1 MSKGLI
7 LMAAACCMA
16 SALPA
21 QQRADSLRTV
31 NDDSSDFTFTESQ
44 LDEDND
50 ASQAVSS
57 ITASKSDLFL
67 SEVGYL
73 FSPMRFRIRAYD
85 NMYNQTF
92 MNGLQL
98 NDVETGRF
106 SYGMI
111 GGLNDATRNKEGVS
125 GFEANNF
132 GMTGIGGGQNI
143 SARASQ
149 FAQGNKIT
157 LSGCNRNYVAR
168 AMYTYASGLTE
179 KGWAVATSL
188 GYRWSNEGVIDG
200 TFYNAFSYFLA
211 VEKRLGDRHALSL
224 ATFGAPTER
233 GQQAASTEEA
243 YWLANSHY
251 YNPNWGYQNGAKRN
265 ARVVKSFEPTAILTW
280 DWNISETKKLV
291 TSLGYKYGNYGSTA
305 LGWDGNAYDPRP
317 DYYKNLPSSIF
328 NVYDPEVNNPDF
340 LAENPFLLD
349 QYNYLYDYWTSNE
362 ANRQINW
369 DRMYYVNRKNAET
382 GGDALY
388 YQERR
393 HNDQQVFALNSTFN
407 GALNRFNK
415 YTLGIQLNRTKGMH
429 YKTMEDLLGGNSYTD
444 IDKFAAKDYG
454 MESPEAQNDLNNP
467 NRRIAEGDKFGYNY
481 NIFVNKARLWG
492 IWQLNRGAFG
502 LNLGAH
508 GEGTTIEREGLMRNG
523 RAPENSFGKSGTANF
538 LGGGGKL
545 SLSWRPLAN
554 HRITLSG
561 SWDSQAPL
569 ARNSFVAPR
578 MQNNFVNDLTLEDIL
593 STELAYAFRIGNLT
607 GKLTGY
613 YTRFMNQVEQTAFY
627 NDQESRFTY
636 LTMTGIDKEHYG
648 VEAAFVWQAT
658 SKLSF
663 QLIGTL
669 SEAQYINNPLA
680 QVNYE
685 GMNAETVAELNVW
698 KNPVTGKA
706 MPLRVI
712 ADGIR
717 VSGTPLTALSFGVN
731 YNVNGWFFEAN
742 LNYYD
747 RVYVGFS
754 QYRRLSNIVP
764 HYVAGSVDAST
775 GNLVF
780 DVTQAELEEKGG
792 TLFDANGNLVDTE
805 TSSQEKFKGGFMLD
819 ASIGRFIRLK
829 KGKSISINLSLQ
841 NITNNRSLRTGGYE
855 QNRDDSYTSGEAR
868 PYVFSK
874 NSKYY
879 YANAFNFFLNA
890 GFRF

>member
-523 RAPENSFGKSGTANF
+523 RAPENSFGKSGTASF

-648 VEAAFVWQAT
+648 VEAAFVW
-658 SKLSF
+658 
-663 QLIGTL
+663 
-669 SEAQYINNPLA
+669 PC
-680 QVNYE
+680 
-685 GMNAETVAELNVW
+685 
-698 KNPVTGKA
+698 
-706 MPLRVI
+706 RC
-712 ADGIR
+712 
-717 VSGTPLTALSFGVN
+717 VSSPTAS
-731 YNVNGWFFEAN
+731 A
-742 LNYYD
+742 
-747 RVYVGFS
+747 
-754 QYRRLSNIVP
+754 
-764 HYVAGSVDAST
+764 
-775 GNLVF
+775 
-780 DVTQAELEEKGG
+780 
-792 TLFDANGNLVDTE
+792 
-805 TSSQEKFKGGFMLD
+805 
-819 ASIGRFIRLK
+819 
-829 KGKSISINLSLQ
+829 
-841 NITNNRSLRTGGYE
+841 
-855 QNRDDSYTSGEAR
+855 
-868 PYVFSK
+868 
-874 NSKYY
+874 
-879 YANAFNFFLNA
+879 
-890 GFRF
+890 